1 MVERLALSRAKHRSL
16 AGHPRIALGLSRCVP
31 DYQLDESHALRID
44 GAPPAVRER
53 RAKGLAALESRLRAL
68 APRTLAATR
77 ELSDGL
83 SDAQLV
89 ARNRVPFPFRE
100 LALKRLPVGTVVS
113 ASEGVRLR
121 DLDGNWHYD
130 LAGSYGVNL
139 FGEAIYKHCIERAVE
154 RARPLGLVLG
164 PYHPVV
170 TDNVARLR
178 AVSGLDEVSFHM
190 SGTEAVMQAVRLA
203 RYHTGKTHA
212 VRFAGA
218 YHGWWDGIQAG
229 PGNPLPAERVHTLEE
244 GAEAALRV
252 LRSREDIACVL
263 VNPLQAL
270 TPNRVPP
277 VDSALLGAP
286 RIAQF
291 DKAAYTQWLKKLR
304 AVCDER
310 GIALIFDEVFLG
322 FRLARGGAQEFF
334 GVRADLVTYG
344 KTLGGGL
351 PVGVVCGQRRWMRRF
366 RADAPADLC
375 FARGTFNAHPYVM
388 AAMNEMLRHID
399 SEAARDTWRGL
410 ETRWSDRAVRWNAAL
425 ENAGVPVR
433 VANLT
438 SVFTTNFLAPGRFH
452 WLLQFYARAEGLALP
467 WTGTGRFIFPH
478 NVSEA
483 DFEEIVR
490 RFVWA
495 ARAMARDGF
504 FWRRSG
510 LASRAARALAR
521 GEELGVVAHA
531 VLRRALHAVP
541 TPAREAPRGAETVDL
556 QGRGTAAEHHSK
568 DARDGGLA
576 EAAE

>member
-1 MVERLALSRAKHRSL
+1 
-16 AGHPRIALGLSRCVP
+16 
-31 DYQLDESHALRID
+31 
-44 GAPPAVRER
+44 
-53 RAKGLAALESRLRAL
+53 
-68 APRTLAATR
+68 
-77 ELSDGL
+77 
-83 SDAQLV
+83 
-89 ARNRVPFPFRE
+89 
-100 LALKRLPVGTVVS
+100 
-113 ASEGVRLR
+113 
-121 DLDGNWHYD
+121 
-130 LAGSYGVNL
+130 
-139 FGEAIYKHCIERAVE
+139 
-154 RARPLGLVLG
+154 
-164 PYHPVV
+164 
-170 TDNVARLR
+170 
-178 AVSGLDEVSFHM
+178 VSFHM

-244 GAEAALRV
+244 GAESALRV
-252 LRSREDIACVL
+252 LHSRDDIACVL
-263 VNPLQAL
+263 INPLQSL

-286 RIAQF
+286 RIAQL
-291 DKAAYTQWLKKLR
+291 DKASYVQWLKRLR
-304 AVCDER
+304 AVCDAR

-410 ETRWSDRAVRWNAAL
+410 ERRWSDRAAHWNASL
-425 ENAGVPVR
+425 EDAGVPVR

-467 WTGTGRFIFPH
+467 WTGTGRLIFPH
-478 NVSEA
+478 DLSDA
-483 DFEEIVR
+483 DFDEIVR
-490 RFVWA
+490 RFVRA
-495 ARAMARDGF
+495 ARAMAGDGF
-504 FWRRSG
+504 FWRRTG
-510 LASRAARALAR
+510 LASRTARALAR
-521 GEELGVVAHA
+521 GEELGIAARA
-531 VLRRALHAVP
+531 VLQRALHDVP
-541 TPAREAPRGAETVDL
+541 PSAREAPRGAEPIGSQNRSVPSE
-556 QGRGTAAEHHSK
+556 RHSK
-568 DARDGGLA
+568 DDRDPILA
-576 EAAE
+576 EAVE